1 MDDLPNHIMLREKD
15 KNAVFQGNLNRERE
29 DERIILQL
37 QQEFA
42 SIDVNRDGVLRID
55 EIVQFLQLKGQAD
68 TSIAEAI
75 FQEIDRDNNGV
86 VAMDEFVYAYF
97 IKQREIMDTITKL
110 TEDII
115 SHQKSRDQVL
125 DKLRD

>member
-1 MDDLPNHIMLREKD
+1 MLREKD